1 MNVMQRHHTKM
12 QSAGL
17 ANDWDGKIWLS

>member
-1 MNVMQRHHTKM
+1 MNVMQRHHTK
-12 QSAGL
+12 GL